1 MNLPAQ
7 PKSVSREALLER
19 ERRWTVF
26 AGAAAIVGVAI
37 ILISLGESAA
47 SVRTG
52 DGLADRLVEI
62 SDNSTGLVLASIAQ
76 GVGWLL
82 LGIPLVFMFR
92 AAAGRSDRMRRGLIG
107 VVVAAPIFLAIGSI
121 LSTVAVINAA
131 DEFAD
136 NSPAKIEA
144 CVQKEL
150 DRKPAGGQSDEA
162 RGDRDRQGGKSDA
175 GQSPEAVKKA
185 EQDCRSEVAR
195 DTRLSSSVSGLETG
209 FGLAGV
215 IAFTIGMAYVA
226 LWGLRTGLLGRFWG
240 SLGIAL
246 GAVFVLFTI
255 FSLVWFIYLGLL
267 LIGWVPGGRPPAWAS
282 GEAMPWQKGPG
293 RGDGPKDGGVLP
305 PSDPEAIDGSGQ
317 PVEAPEAASAPE
329 LPEPPGSEPRKRKRR
344 DTD

>member
-1 MNLPAQ
+1 MNSQAQ
-7 PKSVSREALLER
+7 SKQVSKEALLER
-19 ERRWTVF
+19 ERRWTKF
-26 AGAAAIVGVAI
+26 AGAAAVIGVAI
-37 ILISLGESAA
+37 ILITLGESSA

-62 SDNSTGLVLASIAQ
+62 NADSTTLILASIGQ

-82 LGIPLVFMFR
+82 LGIPLVFMFQ
-92 AAAGRSDRMRRGLIG
+92 AAAGRSDRIRRGLIG
-107 VVVAAPIFLAIGSI
+107 VVVAAPVFLAIGAV
-121 LSTVAVINAA
+121 LSTMAVIGAA
-131 DEFAD
+131 GDFVDE
-136 NSPAKIEA
+136 SPAKIDS
-144 CVQKEL
+144 CVERKL
-150 DRKPAGGQSDEA
+150 DADADTEGKARNGKASAPADA
-162 RGDRDRQGGKSDA
+162 RETERAQN
-175 GQSPEAVKKA
+175 E
-185 EQDCRSEVAR
+185 CRNEVAR
-195 DTRLSSSVSGLETG
+195 DTRLSASVSGLETG

-215 IAFTIGMAYVA
+215 IAFTISMAYVA

-293 RGDGPKDGGVLP
+293 RGGGPEDGQQTS
-305 PSDPEAIDGSGQ
+305 PSDPDAIDGSGE
-317 PVEAPEAASAPE
+317 PVEAPEATTAPE
-329 LPEPPGSEPRKRKRR
+329 LPPSPTGEPRKRKRR

>member
-7 PKSVSREALLER
+7 PKSVSKEALLER
-19 ERRWTVF
+19 ESRWTVF

-52 DGLADRLVEI
+52 EGLADRLVEI
-62 SDNSTGLVLASIAQ
+62 SSDSTGLILASIAQ
-76 GVGWLL
+76 GIGWLL
-82 LGIPLVFMFR
+82 LGIPLVFMFK
-92 AAAGRSDRMRRGLIG
+92 AASGRSDRMRRGLIG
-107 VVVAAPIFLAIGSI
+107 VVVAAPIFLAIGAI
-121 LSTVAVINAA
+121 LSTAAVISAA
-131 DEFAD
+131 DDFAD
-136 NSPAKIEA
+136 NSPARIEA
-144 CVQKEL
+144 CVEKEL
-150 DRKPAGGQSDEA
+150 DRKSGAAQSDKA
-162 RGDRDRQGGKSDA
+162 QGDRGGGKSDQGEEA
-175 GQSPEAVKKA
+175 GEVEAA

-226 LWGLRTGLLGRFWG
+226 LWSLRTGLLGRFWG

-293 RGDGPKDGGVLP
+293 RGGGPDEGDGKQPLP
-305 PSDPEAIDGSGQ
+305 SHPDAIDGSGQ
-317 PVEAPEAASAPE
+317 PVEAPEAPSAPE
-329 LPEPPGSEPRKRKRR
+329 LPDAPGPEPRKRKRR